1 MFCSMLVVWRVL
13 PFEVDDPFD
22 LLDFLLDLIAPL
34 FVPVGGGEEEECAF
48 LLFSSSDNGAAES
61 REERR
66 SCHDAPSSPASEILK
81 AL

>member
-1 MFCSMLVVWRVL
+1 VL
-13 PFEVDDPFD
+13 RFEVGGPFD

-34 FVPVGGGEEEECAF
+34 FVPVGGGEEEERAF
-48 LLFSSSDNGAAES
+48 LLFGSGDDGAADS

-66 SCHDAPSSPASEILK
+66 SCRDAPSSPASEILK